1 MRRIRKEK
9 LTALFI
15 NALPVILF
23 FISSFFLLYLLFGL
37 HYVVAVPP
45 MAAFFNAE
53 RRKSSTSYSILI
65 FHETLLLILASLG
78 SLNVWIVTILNIL
91 VPFVLVFTQSSQFNP
106 KGYYT
111 YMLLFVYMSF
121 VPPRNQNEFIF
132 MLLSLWLLTAYMAA
146 ILFFIRKYAKGRKTE
161 KISVQELLSELSEL
175 TKLMIDPRNSK
186 ELKVRFWTLT
196 YRISG
201 NRKSFSALSSED
213 TQIENI
219 MSTLLQ
225 RFSYMISGEDWQ
237 NELDAMHI
245 AELRKLS
252 DFLHETSKS
261 IGTAWQSERIDHAQ
275 YLLDTMRLP
284 EGHIRIFIRS
294 ILHMVDYMLNVMEES
309 HDSGRK
315 RINWKNIGH
324 EIAIR
329 FTNESF
335 EMRFALRLAIVM
347 ALSGIANYLIP
358 MTHSYWI
365 PLNAFLLLQPSSEDS
380 SYHMRTNPLGTFI
393 GCLIEYLIY
402 PFLPGVGGEIT
413 FSLVMISLMYCSI
426 PGTWYHPAF
435 HTCYTLTLA
444 LMTLGETTAISL
456 RLLYLAIAFL
466 IVFIVNRF
474 FFPIRQSS
482 QFRYSIKAL
491 FRLHNSYWNIIR
503 RGLISETDLSVSTDI
518 LTDFHMYY
526 EDAATYIRKHPDDES
541 YKELENALIIL
552 WHMFA
557 ELEQIHYL
565 VRIKS
570 IQSNETEQIIHLI
583 TAIQKDFYPIIRQE
597 DFPALYKEI
606 KLQYNDI
613 ALVIRDYLRN
623 AEKLLDY
630 KAYIPFI

>member
-53 RRKSSTSYSILI
+53 RRKSSTSYYILI
-65 FHETLLLILASLG
+65 FHETLLLFLASLG

-146 ILFFIRKYAKGRKTE
+146 ILFFIRKHAKGRKAE
-161 KISVQELLSELSEL
+161 KISIQELLSELSEL
-175 TKLMIDPRNSK
+175 TKLMIDPERIK

-225 RFSYMISGEDWQ
+225 RFSYMISGDDWQ
-237 NELDAMHI
+237 DELDAMHI

-393 GCLIEYLIY
+393 GCLTEYLIY

-413 FSLVMISLMYCSI
+413 FALVMISLMYCSI

-491 FRLHNSYWNIIR
+491 FKLHNSYWNIIR

>member
-1 MRRIRKEK
+1 
-9 LTALFI
+9 
-15 NALPVILF
+15 
-23 FISSFFLLYLLFGL
+23 
-37 HYVVAVPP
+37 
-45 MAAFFNAE
+45 
-53 RRKSSTSYSILI
+53 
-65 FHETLLLILASLG
+65 
-78 SLNVWIVTILNIL
+78 
-91 VPFVLVFTQSSQFNP
+91 
-106 KGYYT
+106 
-111 YMLLFVYMSF
+111 
-121 VPPRNQNEFIF
+121 
-132 MLLSLWLLTAYMAA
+132 
-146 ILFFIRKYAKGRKTE
+146 
-161 KISVQELLSELSEL
+161 
-175 TKLMIDPRNSK
+175 
-186 ELKVRFWTLT
+186 
-196 YRISG
+196 
-201 NRKSFSALSSED
+201 
-213 TQIENI
+213 
-219 MSTLLQ
+219 
-225 RFSYMISGEDWQ
+225 
-237 NELDAMHI
+237 
-245 AELRKLS
+245 
-252 DFLHETSKS
+252 
-261 IGTAWQSERIDHAQ
+261 
-275 YLLDTMRLP
+275 
-284 EGHIRIFIRS
+284 
-294 ILHMVDYMLNVMEES
+294 MLNVMEES

-393 GCLIEYLIY
+393 GCLTEYLIY

-413 FSLVMISLMYCSI
+413 FALVMISLMYCSI

-491 FRLHNSYWNIIR
+491 FKLHNSYWNIIR

-541 YKELENALIIL
+541 HKELENALIIL

>member
-65 FHETLLLILASLG
+65 FHETLLLFLASLG

-146 ILFFIRKYAKGRKTE
+146 ILFFIRKHAKGRKAE
-161 KISVQELLSELSEL
+161 KISIQELLSELSEL
-175 TKLMIDPRNSK
+175 TKLMIDPERIK

-225 RFSYMISGEDWQ
+225 RFSYMISGDDWQ
-237 NELDAMHI
+237 DELDAMHI

-393 GCLIEYLIY
+393 GCLTEYLIY

-413 FSLVMISLMYCSI
+413 FALVMISLMYCSI

-503 RGLISETDLSVSTDI
+503 RGLISETDLSISTDI

-526 EDAATYIRKHPDDES
+526 EEASTYIRKHPDDES
-541 YKELENALIIL
+541 YRELGNALIIL